1 MLVMEAAPPFRQVE
15 RIEVGPSP
23 RNIAFL
29 VERPADR
36 APPAWGRDAM
46 MTAVIASDGCWRK

>member
-1 MLVMEAAPPFRQVE
+1 MEAAPPFRQVE